1 MRRAI
6 TARQSEASYYQINF
20 VLMVVASRFANL
32 TPKHDFKDMERGTD
46 TWLWDRRTLRLHRIK
61 IAGSDTELQSQINEM
76 VDLYDKVT
84 QFCWPKEWTDAV
96 CLFGSYR
103 DER

>member
-6 TARQSEASYYQINF
+6 TARQSEASYHQINF
-20 VLMVVASRFANL
+20 ALMVVASRFANL
-32 TPKHDFKDMERGTD
+32 TPKHEFKDMERGTD

-76 VDLYDKVT
+76 VDLYDSVT
-84 QFCWPKEWTDAV
+84 QFCWPKEWTDSV
-96 CLFGSYR
+96 CLFGGYR
-103 DER
+103 EER